1 MKDSGALKSISYL
14 VSARMVKFIIG
25 LIKSKLS
32 ALWLGTE
39 GVGIIAQFNFTSQR
53 IADFTLLSMN
63 HGLVKQIAER
73 KENENFHS
81 EFIDIL
87 KTYTFIVII
96 IAFFSSA
103 LLYLFSKPLTIY
115 FFGDSKYYYFFL
127 ITTITVPV
135 LILNSLSFGV
145 LKAFRTFKI
154 ISRNDITA
162 IILSLLLFVPL
173 AYFYRIN
180 GAVIALVV
188 GIFIAFILNGY
199 HSRVKILKMYQI
211 TYSQI
216 IKGHFRRNYFNEL
229 LLFAGVGLLLGLYS
243 IFADVTVRSL
253 LIKQSGVERFG
264 IYSPVVA
271 WASIFT
277 GFLLPSIYTYL
288 APRFAETKSDEE
300 INGIINYFLRI
311 STFILIPFVLFGI
324 SLRSFLIPFFYSKEF
339 IEAAN
344 YLPGHFIG
352 IVFLVWMG
360 IFSQVLTPKGY
371 IKVNAI
377 IMFFLYSIKLV
388 CAYYFIPALDLYGY
402 MLINII
408 PNIAIFFVYL
418 FVLRSIFN
426 LRISKNNIL
435 LMFYAIIV
443 FLVTYSLGHFG
454 FFYSM
459 LFTAIVFIGAFFF
472 MNLEEKNYLISK
484 YESLKTKID
493 K

>member
-1 MKDSGALKSISYL
+1 M
-14 VSARMVKFIIG
+14 F
-25 LIKSKLS
+25 
-32 ALWLGTE
+32 
-39 GVGIIAQFNFTSQR
+39 
-53 IADFTLLSMN
+53 
-63 HGLVKQIAER
+63 
-73 KENENFHS
+73 
-81 EFIDIL
+81 
-87 KTYTFIVII
+87 
-96 IAFFSSA
+96 
-103 LLYLFSKPLTIY
+103 
-115 FFGDSKYYYFFL
+115 
-127 ITTITVPV
+127 
-135 LILNSLSFGV
+135 
-145 LKAFRTFKI
+145 
-154 ISRNDITA
+154 
-162 IILSLLLFVPL
+162 
-173 AYFYRIN
+173 
-180 GAVIALVV
+180 
-188 GIFIAFILNGY
+188 
-199 HSRVKILKMYQI
+199 QI
-211 TYSQI
+211 TYAQI

-288 APRFAETKSDEE
+288 SPRFAETKSNEE

-344 YLPGHFIG
+344 YLPGHFFG
-352 IVFLVWMG
+352 IVFFVWMG

-388 CAYYFIPALDLYGY
+388 CAYYFIPSLDLYGY

-426 LRISKNNIL
+426 LRISKNNII
-435 LMFYAIIV
+435 LMSYAIIV
-443 FLVTYSLGHFG
+443 FLVTYFLGYCG
-454 FFYSM
+454 F
-459 LFTAIVFIGAFFF
+459 LFSFFF
-472 MNLEEKNYLISK
+472 SFFTFIFAYFLLDTDEKIYLFEK
-484 YESLKTKID
+484 VKSLKNKL